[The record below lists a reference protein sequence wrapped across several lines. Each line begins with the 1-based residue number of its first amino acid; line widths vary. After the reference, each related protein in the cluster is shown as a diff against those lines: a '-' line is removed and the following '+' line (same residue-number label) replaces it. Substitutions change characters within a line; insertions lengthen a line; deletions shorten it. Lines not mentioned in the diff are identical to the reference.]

1 MLYLSKFKWG
11 KSFISLNQELL
22 DIYAA
27 CKNSSEVVAA
37 QNSYLEQVQQEK
49 NNRRGLLL
57 PFLSIWV
64 LKICVHLSLIHT
76 C

>member
-27 CKNSSEVVAA
+27 CKSSAEVVAA
-37 QNSYLEQVQQEK
+37 QNSYLERVEQER
-49 NNRRGLLL
+49 NDRRGTLCILIPLNPL
-57 PFLSIWV
+57 PFF
-64 LKICVHLSLIHT
+64 
-76 C
+76 